1 MKKKK
6 TNYFKFKNLTKV
18 MQLPGTTIDKEA
30 IKQMNRY
37 TIRPENYLKDVNEM
51 LAWST
56 KEQKK
61 NK

>member
-1 MKKKK
+1 MKNKK
-6 TNYFKFKNLTKV
+6 TNFLKFKNLAKV

-37 TIRPENYLKDVNEM
+37 AIRPENYLKDVNEM
-51 LAWST
+51 LAWSI